1 MKLYIYIYIY
11 IYIYKA
17 IKKKEKRQDTN
28 VLFNITAFNYKN
40 TITLVFDAFNNPLC
54 MIKD

>member
-11 IYIYKA
+11 IKQL
-17 IKKKEKRQDTN
+17 KKKEKRQDTN

-40 TITLVFDAFNNPLC
+40 TITLVFNAFNNPLC